1 MRKLV
6 AAAIMAF
13 TAQFAGQVVAADL
26 PEYPPIIEIPDVDY
40 GYGGSFYLRGS
51 AAANLSWAYKVD
63 HTDICG
69 ACGTWPVLTN
79 GYGYSF
85 GAGFGYETGDGLRVD
100 ATLDYL
106 DNSGLSITKTGLVAP
121 DDVYNGTYSLR
132 LRSTIA
138 LANIYYDFALGGSG
152 GHYGMSA
159 EGGAFAYVGA
169 GVGVAFNN
177 AVVTGPMPIA
187 DGKNVSLAAAG
198 MVGLGYDFGNW
209 VADVGYRAV
218 YINSIN
224 NGAAPVGQGYT
235 IAGAVVNEVRG
246 SLRYRFY

>member
-51 AAANLSWAYKVD
+51 AAANLSWAKEVN
-63 HTDICG
+63 HTDLCG
-69 ACGTWPVLTN
+69 ACGTWPILTK

-106 DNSGLSITKTGLVAP
+106 DNGGLSITKSGLAGADAP
-121 DDVYNGTYSLR
+121 YNGTYSLR
-132 LRSTIA
+132 LRSTLA
-138 LANIYYDFALGGSG
+138 LANVYYDFSFGGGG
-152 GHYGMSA
+152 GHHGMSA
-159 EGGAFAYVGA
+159 EGGAFGYVGA

-177 AVVTGPMPIA
+177 AVVTGPMPITE
-187 DGKNVSLAAAG
+187 GKNVSLAAAG
-198 MVGLGYDFGNW
+198 MVGLGYDFGAW

-224 NGAAPVGQGYT
+224 NGAAPVGEGYS
-235 IAGAVVNEVRG
+235 IAGTLVNEVRG